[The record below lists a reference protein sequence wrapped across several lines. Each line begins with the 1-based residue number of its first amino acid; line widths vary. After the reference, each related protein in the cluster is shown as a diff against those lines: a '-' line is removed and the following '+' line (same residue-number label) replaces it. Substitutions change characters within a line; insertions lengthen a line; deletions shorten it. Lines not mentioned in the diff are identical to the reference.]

1 MILSKFIFFLQF
13 IFSIQF
19 ISIPFKNDIV
29 SIPND
34 LSPQDLIKHLIQ
46 NEIYTEV
53 NIGNPNQKL
62 TFFINFNSYHTYIL
76 EESKEEKKYIQY
88 YSNKS
93 STFKKYQNKSTK
105 YSDNDFNSGF
115 NVSDIITINQYF
127 ENYNLNF
134 ILVSKTNNLTK
145 TNFVGSLGFGVTDM
159 GQPFAKSAG
168 LTYQLK
174 LNNLTDNLLF
184 TLVFNRNDYNGK
196 IIIGKNIYIRYVDDF
211 FTSDYTIIDTDYRHI
226 WGWNY
231 FIIKFN
237 DTKFDVRNI
246 KIKPELGLNIFP
258 KEFYVKYKSFFS
270 NKIKDK
276 KCYEGNFLKYYFF
289 YCDYDVN
296 FNDIPY
302 LIFQNKRPNNITF
315 KIETKDLI
323 FNYGDKKYFLIV
335 FDSSNESHD
344 NIYLG
349 YPFLKNYDLIFNL
362 ENRHLGF
369 YNFKMNFD
377 EKEEQ
382 EKEKKKK
389 EKEKKKKEDEKK
401 DKEKD
406 KKKKDEKEK
415 DDEKKEKE
423 EEEKDKKII
432 PEEFRES
439 NSKKY
444 LVIALFFIII
454 IILFFIFIQYRNS
467 RRKKAITMKE
477 DFEYMEQI

>member
-1 MILSKFIFFLQF
+1 MLFSKFIFILQF

-19 ISIPFKNDIV
+19 ISIPFKNDIN

-34 LSPQDLIKHLIQ
+34 LYPQDLIKHLIQ
-46 NEIYTEV
+46 NEIYTEI
-53 NIGNPNQKL
+53 NIGQPNQKL
-62 TFFINFNSYHTYIL
+62 TFFININSYHTYIL
-76 EESKEEKKYIQY
+76 KESNEEKKYIQY
-88 YSNKS
+88 YSNQS
-93 STFKKYQNKSTK
+93 SSFQKNENKRIDYT
-105 YSDNDFNSGF
+105 DNDFNSGY
-115 NVSDIITINQYF
+115 NVSDKITINEYF
-127 ENYNLNF
+127 QNYNLNF
-134 ILVSKTNNLTK
+134 ILVSKINNLTK
-145 TNFVGSLGFGVTDM
+145 TNFVGSLGFGVTEM
-159 GQPFAKSAG
+159 GQPCAKNAG
-168 LTYQLK
+168 LIYQLR
-174 LNNLTDNLLF
+174 LNNITDNLLF
-184 TLVFNRNDYNGK
+184 TLIFNRNDYNGK
-196 IIIGKNIYIRYVDDF
+196 IIIGKNIYIKYIDEF
-211 FTSDYTIIDTDYRHI
+211 FTSDYTIIDNIDYRHY

-231 FIIKFN
+231 FIIKLN

-246 KIKPELGLNIFP
+246 VIKPELGLIIFP
-258 KEFYVKYKSFFS
+258 KEFYAKYKSFFS

-296 FNDIPY
+296 FNDIPN

-315 KIETKDLI
+315 QIETKDVI

-335 FDSSNESHD
+335 FDSTNESHD

-377 EKEEQ
+377 ENE
-382 EKEKKKK
+382 EKKEQ

-401 DKEKD
+401 
-406 KKKKDEKEK
+406 EKEK
-415 DDEKKEKE
+415 EKE
-423 EEEKDKKII
+423 DKII
-432 PEEFRES
+432 PEQFRDN

-444 LVIALFFIII
+444 LVISLFIIII

-467 RRKKAITMKE
+467 RRKKAIIMKE

>member
-1 MILSKFIFFLQF
+1 MILSKFIFILQF

-19 ISIPFKNDIV
+19 ISIPFKNDIT

-34 LSPQDLIKHLIQ
+34 LSSQDLIKHLVQ

-62 TFFINFNSYHTYIL
+62 TFFININSYHTYIL
-76 EESKEEKKYIQY
+76 EESNEEKEYIKYYTNQ
-88 YSNKS
+88 S
-93 STFKKYQNKSTK
+93 STFKKYQNKSIT
-105 YSDNDFNSGF
+105 YSNNDFISGY

-134 ILVSKTNNLTK
+134 ILVSKINNLTK

-159 GQPFAKSAG
+159 GYPLAKNAG
-168 LTYQLK
+168 LIYQLK
-174 LNNLTDNLLF
+174 LNNITDNLLF

-231 FIIKFN
+231 FIIKLN

-246 KIKPELGLNIFP
+246 VIKPELGLIIFP
-258 KEFYVKYKSFFS
+258 KEFYAKYKSFFS
-270 NKIKDK
+270 NKIKNK
-276 KCYEGNFLKYYFF
+276 KCYEGNFIKYYFF

-296 FNDIPY
+296 FNDIPN

-315 KIETKDLI
+315 QIETKDVI
-323 FNYGDKKYFLIV
+323 FNYGDKKYFLII
-335 FDSSNESHD
+335 FDSRNEGHD

-349 YPFLKNYDLIFNL
+349 YPFLKKYDLMFNL

-382 EKEKKKK
+382 EKERKKK
-389 EKEKKKKEDEKK
+389 EEEK
-401 DKEKD
+401 KEKD
-406 KKKKDEKEK
+406 KDKDKKDDKEK
-415 DDEKKEKE
+415 DDEKKDKEKE

-432 PEEFRES
+432 PEEFRDS

-454 IILFFIFIQYRNS
+454 IILFIIFIQYRNS